1 MIKKIAIALIIFI
14 TLSVSGFVVWAKA
27 ALPAMPEAIQ
37 ALDLPVGVT
46 IATGKWITLTPD
58 QQSPI
63 TTGYIFYP
71 GARVDFR
78 AYAPALVEIAQSGTQ
93 VFLTRMPLN
102 MAIFGQN
109 LADEIIQANPQIHQ
123 WVIGGHSLGGAMAA
137 QYAYSHPD
145 KINGLILLAAYAT
158 KDSDL
163 SKSSVLVLTI
173 SGTNDG
179 LATPDDIQASLQWL
193 PTGATRVQIQGGN
206 HAQMGWYGE
215 QSGDNPASISREE
228 QQDQIVIASI
238 ELLKKVQQSK

>member
-1 MIKKIAIALIIFI
+1 MIKKFGIVLLILIAM
-14 TLSVSGFVVWAKA
+14 TVGRFVIWANSA
-27 ALPAMPEAIQ
+27 MPAMPEAIQ
-37 ALDLPVGVT
+37 TLDQPIGVT
-46 IATGKWITLTPD
+46 VSTDKWISLIPD
-58 QQSPI
+58 QQTPV

-71 GARVDFR
+71 GARVDYR

-102 MAIFGQN
+102 MAIFSPS
-109 LADEIIQANPQIHQ
+109 LADEIIQANPQIQ
-123 WVIGGHSLGGAMAA
+123 YWVIGGHSLGGAMAA

-163 SKSSVLVLTI
+163 SKSSVSALTI

-193 PTGATRVQIQGGN
+193 PTDATWIQIEGGN
-206 HAQMGWYGE
+206 HAQMGWYGD

-228 QQDQIVIASI
+228 QQDQIISASI
-238 ELLKKVQQSK
+238 DLLKKVQQLP